1 MLALLLALQGPLFPA
16 PEQAP
21 ADSVPR
27 VTLTEALQRAA
38 RLDPNY
44 VTALGQIDNAQW
56 IRRNAFAVFILPAI
70 TVGLNATQSNPIGFS
85 FVPVKTAWSAQLSA
99 RYDLFLGGQKFA
111 ELTRSAALLDAAH
124 QNELVE
130 RFATALTTESDY
142 YAVIANTELD
152 RVNRERVRRAREQ
165 LAVARARVVS
175 GAAVSTD
182 SLNLRLELA
191 RAQVG
196 QLQQESALRVSRLEL
211 GRRVGASGPVDAMA
225 PDTTP
230 APQLPVT
237 LADAISEAA
246 RQGPDY
252 RLAAANE
259 RAASAS
265 YRGQLGNYLP
275 HATLTFNAF
284 SFDTVFY
291 PKLFKQTNFQLGISL
306 PLWDNGQRELA
317 LSRAR
322 VIKNVA
328 RATTGVSVS
337 RQIYLRNPC
346 VLIEQRAEALNY
358 VETNFSNILPA
369 QPFENR
375 PTLNCHWQR
384 AKSCHRKFYVAR
396 IGELTI
402 DPSFFYTGN
411 CRSAPDG
418 GTNVSAEDFLQVRND
433 ATADAVAKRIE
444 ILVRCV
450 LAKSKPMFA
459 HIVVDLF
466 APNTE
471 KRPHDCQPNFV
482 NTASRNLTHGSEACA
497 ACTAKKIDQESFD
510 LIISVMRE
518 KNRVAVVAFRGASK
532 KQIARLARCGF
543 N

>member
-111 ELTRSAALLDAAH
+111 DLTRSAALLEAAH

-328 RATTGVSVS
+328 RAT
-337 RQIYLRNPC
+337 R
-346 VLIEQRAEALNY
+346 EDMDRAVQHDVTAAY
-358 VETNFSNILPA
+358 DAYETA
-369 QPFENR
+369 
-375 PTLNCHWQR
+375 R
-384 AKSCHRKFYVAR
+384 ASADLARDAVIVAR
-396 IGELTI
+396 EGFRVQQNRYSAGATTI
-402 DPSFFYTGN
+402 LDLIT
-411 CRSAPDG
+411 A
-418 GTNVSAEDFLQVRND
+418 QV
-433 ATADAVAKRIE
+433 A
-444 ILVRCV
+444 L
-450 LAKSKPMFA
+450 
-459 HIVVDLF
+459 
-466 APNTE
+466 
-471 KRPHDCQPNFV
+471 
-482 NTASRNLTHGSEACA
+482 SEAEGA
-497 ACTAKKIDQESFD
+497 
-510 LIISVMRE
+510 
-518 KNRVAVVAFRGASK
+518 RVQAEYST
-532 KQIARLARCGF
+532 RLALAGLESILGRRLFSDKGTQ
-543 N
+543 